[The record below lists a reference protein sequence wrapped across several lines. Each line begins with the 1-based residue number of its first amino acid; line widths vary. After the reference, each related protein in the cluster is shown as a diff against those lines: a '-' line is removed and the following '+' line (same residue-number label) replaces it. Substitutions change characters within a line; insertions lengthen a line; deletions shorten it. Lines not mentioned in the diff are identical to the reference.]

1 MPRLVNE
8 EMKEIKDNISTYN
21 DDLSDAVYE
30 HYKNIVVLSDTINIK
45 GAAADTMKKY
55 MATVQSN
62 IAEKIINVSAELL
75 TAVGTVKE
83 DFESFEGDK
92 KGIVGDS
99 TIKDI
104 KKQTEDYKKT
114 FEDATDGDKKLLEA
128 AAEFIA
134 TTKLNT
140 ETVIDTFGSSAT
152 KLQQYKDE
160 LDEHDAASLNQLT
173 DVKERVD
180 SLAKQIE
187 EVCNNYRDAKGIIPS
202 KVDSLTKEPW
212 YSNEMKGAFNN
223 MAEEDPFYYGAG
235 DASLYEGQWV
245 TGTSDAYAQAYARG
259 VGATGSFK
267 MDNDSIETRGEF
279 SAASGNVS
287 MQSGIV
293 GAEMSATILGGEGH
307 FNLDGKGLDAGAE
320 AHLASVESSVTVGNA
335 DYNGFFNGNASLG
348 NVDANIAFNQNEIGA
363 GAHASWAR
371 AEADAGATLGGVE
384 ISGGL
389 SVGVQAG
396 FGFSIST
403 TGIEIDGALIF
414 GLDFSLKFP

>member
-1 MPRLVNE
+1 
-8 EMKEIKDNISTYN
+8 
-21 DDLSDAVYE
+21 
-30 HYKNIVVLSDTINIK
+30 IK

-160 LDEHDAASLNQLT
+160 LDEHDAAGLNHLT

-202 KVDSLTKEPW
+202 KVDSLTKEP
-212 YSNEMKGAFNN
+212 
-223 MAEEDPFYYGAG
+223 
-235 DASLYEGQWV
+235 
-245 TGTSDAYAQAYARG
+245 R
-259 VGATGSFK
+259 
-267 MDNDSIETRGEF
+267 
-279 SAASGNVS
+279 
-287 MQSGIV
+287 
-293 GAEMSATILGGEGH
+293 
-307 FNLDGKGLDAGAE
+307 
-320 AHLASVESSVTVGNA
+320 
-335 DYNGFFNGNASLG
+335 
-348 NVDANIAFNQNEIGA
+348 
-363 GAHASWAR
+363 
-371 AEADAGATLGGVE
+371 
-384 ISGGL
+384 
-389 SVGVQAG
+389 
-396 FGFSIST
+396 
-403 TGIEIDGALIF
+403 
-414 GLDFSLKFP
+414 